1 MSIILPIINVALA
14 AGVVAIAYLAT
25 ILEQG

>member
-14 AGVVAIAYLAT
+14 VGVVVIAYLAN